1 MRVTKNLTI
10 AIGVRIFLA
19 ASVFPIEAFN
29 ENLLLYLSFDSGD
42 AKVAS
47 DLTGKTRGGIIN
59 GGAKIVHGIRG
70 KALELDGESG
80 YLKIELTPDMIE
92 AERNSFTA
100 ELWLKT
106 RAVGPDIAVEQPVKR
121 LRGYLVFG
129 GYGPDE
135 HFHGHWSMFLQNGGD
150 LSFYTMNVNS
160 HTSGGPQGVVADN
173 TFHLNDGEWDHIA
186 AVRDE
191 DAKEIRLYINGRL
204 VGAESERNRS
214 LNKADGGRR
223 HIWIGIHI
231 PNHAE
236 QTGTGFF
243 PGTVDEVRFWNNSHD
258 PRGRGAIHDARGGS
272 VGEAVFELGR
282 DQIEACRVLGLK
294 NNRDL

>member
-10 AIGVRIFLA
+10 AIAVCIFLA

-42 AKVAS
+42 GKVAR
-47 DLTGKTRGGIIN
+47 DLTGKTKGGIIN
-59 GGAKIVHGIRG
+59 GGDKIVQGIRG

-80 YLKIELTPDMIE
+80 YLEIKLTPDMIE

-106 RAVGPDIAVEQPVKR
+106 KAVGPDIAVEQPVKR

-173 TFHLNDGEWDHIA
+173 TFHLNDGEWHHIA

-191 DAKEIRLYINGRL
+191 DAKEIRLYINGNL
-204 VGAESERNRS
+204 VGAQGERNRS
-214 LNKADGGRR
+214 LNKADSGRR
-223 HIWIGIHI
+223 HVWIGIHI
-231 PNHAE
+231 PDHAE
-236 QTGTGFF
+236 QTGTGFV
-243 PGTVDEVRFWNNSHD
+243 PGTVDEVRFWKI
-258 PRGRGAIHDARGGS
+258 AMTQEDA
-272 VGEAVFELGR
+272 A
-282 DQIEACRVLGLK
+282 
-294 NNRDL
+294 

>member
-1 MRVTKNLTI
+1 MKVTKILAI
-10 AIGVRIFLA
+10 AMGAFIFLVT
-19 ASVFPIEAFN
+19 SVFPANAVN

-42 AKVAS
+42 REVAR
-47 DLTGKTRGGIIN
+47 DLTGKTKGGIIN
-59 GGAKIVHGIRG
+59 GAAKIVPGLRG
-70 KALELDGESG
+70 KALELDGGSG
-80 YLKIELTPDMIE
+80 YVEIELTPEMIE

-106 RAVGPDIAVEQPVKR
+106 KAEGPEIAVEQPVKR

-129 GYGPDE
+129 GYGPEE
-135 HFHGHWSMFLQNGGD
+135 HFHGHWSMFLQNGNN

-173 TFHLNDGEWDHIA
+173 TFHMNDGEWHHIA

-191 DAKEIRLYINGRL
+191 DAKEIRLFINGRL
-204 VGAESERNRS
+204 VGAEDERNRS
-214 LNKADGGRR
+214 LNKADGGRK

-243 PGTVDEVRFWNNSHD
+243 PATVDEVRFWNIAMTQDDAVRYMALAVAPLDKLSLTWGRLK
-258 PRGRGAIHDARGGS
+258 RGVWRNVR
-272 VGEAVFELGR
+272 
-282 DQIEACRVLGLK
+282 
-294 NNRDL
+294 

>member
-1 MRVTKNLTI
+1 MRTTKNL
-10 AIGVRIFLA
+10 AVAMGSCIFLA
-19 ASVFPIEAFN
+19 ALVSSVKAVN
-29 ENLLLYLSFDSGD
+29 ENLLLYLSFDSGNG
-42 AKVAS
+42 KVAR
-47 DLTGKTRGGIIN
+47 DLTGKTKGGVIN
-59 GGAKIVHGIRG
+59 GGAKIVQGIRG

-80 YLKIELTPDMIE
+80 YIEIELTPDMIE

-106 RAVGPDIAVEQPVKR
+106 KAEGPDVAVDQPVKR

-129 GYGPDE
+129 GYGPEE

-150 LSFYTMNVNS
+150 LSFYTINVNS
-160 HTSGGPQGVVADN
+160 HTSGGPDGVVADN
-173 TFHLNDGEWDHIA
+173 TFHLNDGEWHHIA

-204 VGAESERNRS
+204 VGAADERNRS
-214 LNKADGGRR
+214 LNKADGGRK

-243 PGTVDEVRFWNNSHD
+243 PATIDEVRFWNIAMTQDDAVRYMALAAGPLDKLSLTW
-258 PRGRGAIHDARGGS
+258 GRLKR
-272 VGEAVFELGR
+272 AVWR
-282 DQIEACRVLGLK
+282 NVR
-294 NNRDL
+294 

>member
-1 MRVTKNLTI
+1 MKVTKNPAI
-10 AIGVRIFLA
+10 AMGACICLL
-19 ASVFPIEAFN
+19 ASVSSVKAVN

-42 AKVAS
+42 REVAR
-47 DLTGKTRGGIIN
+47 DLTGKTKGGIIN
-59 GGAKIVHGIRG
+59 GGAKIVPGLRG

-80 YLKIELTPDMIE
+80 YLQIELTPEMIE

-100 ELWLKT
+100 ELWLKSK
-106 RAVGPDIAVEQPVKR
+106 AVGPEIAVEQPVKR

-129 GYGPDE
+129 GYGPEE
-135 HFHGHWSMFLQNGGD
+135 HFHGHWSMFLQNGNN
-150 LSFYTMNVNS
+150 LSFYNINVNS

-173 TFHLNDGEWDHIA
+173 TFHLNDGEWHHIA

-191 DAKEIRLYINGRL
+191 DAKEIRLFINGRL
-204 VGAESERNRS
+204 VGVEDERNRS
-214 LNKADGGRR
+214 LNKADGGRK

-243 PGTVDEVRFWNNSHD
+243 PATIDEVRFWNIAMTQDDAVRYMALAVD
-258 PRGRGAIHDARGGS
+258 PLDKLSLTWGRLKRGVWKDIW
-272 VGEAVFELGR
+272 
-282 DQIEACRVLGLK
+282 
-294 NNRDL
+294 

>member
-1 MRVTKNLTI
+1 MKVTKNPAI
-10 AIGVRIFLA
+10 AMGACICLL
-19 ASVFPIEAFN
+19 ASVSSVKAVN

-42 AKVAS
+42 REVAR
-47 DLTGKTRGGIIN
+47 DLTGKTKGGIIN
-59 GGAKIVHGIRG
+59 GGAKIVPGLRG

-80 YLKIELTPDMIE
+80 YLQIELTPEMIE

-100 ELWLKT
+100 ELWLKSK
-106 RAVGPDIAVEQPVKR
+106 AVGPEIAVEQPVKR

-129 GYGPDE
+129 GYGPEE
-135 HFHGHWSMFLQNGGD
+135 HFHGHWSMFLQNGNN
-150 LSFYTMNVNS
+150 LSFYNINVNS

-173 TFHLNDGEWDHIA
+173 TFHLNDGEWHHIA

-191 DAKEIRLYINGRL
+191 DAKEIRLFINGRL
-204 VGAESERNRS
+204 VGVEDDRNRS
-214 LNKADGGRR
+214 LNKADGGRK

-243 PGTVDEVRFWNNSHD
+243 PATFDEVRFWNIAMTQDDAVRYMALAVD
-258 PRGRGAIHDARGGS
+258 PLDKLPLIWGEVKMRRVGGY
-272 VGEAVFELGR
+272 
-282 DQIEACRVLGLK
+282 
-294 NNRDL
+294 

>member
-1 MRVTKNLTI
+1 MKVTKNPAI
-10 AIGVRIFLA
+10 AMGACICLL
-19 ASVFPIEAFN
+19 ASVSSVKAVN

-42 AKVAS
+42 REVAR
-47 DLTGKTRGGIIN
+47 DLTGKTKGGIIN
-59 GGAKIVHGIRG
+59 GGAKIVPGLRG

-80 YLKIELTPDMIE
+80 YLQIELTPEMIE

-100 ELWLKT
+100 ELWLKSK
-106 RAVGPDIAVEQPVKR
+106 AVGPEIAIEQPVKR

-129 GYGPDE
+129 GYGPEE
-135 HFHGHWSMFLQNGGD
+135 HFHGHWSMFLQNGNN
-150 LSFYTMNVNS
+150 LSFYNINVNS

-173 TFHLNDGEWDHIA
+173 TFHLNDGEWHHIA

-191 DAKEIRLYINGRL
+191 DAKEIRLFINGRL
-204 VGAESERNRS
+204 VGVEDERNRS
-214 LNKADGGRR
+214 LNKADGGRK

-243 PGTVDEVRFWNNSHD
+243 PATIDEVRFWNIAMTQDDAMRYMALAVD
-258 PRGRGAIHDARGGS
+258 PLDKLPLIWGEVKMRRVGGY
-272 VGEAVFELGR
+272 
-282 DQIEACRVLGLK
+282 
-294 NNRDL
+294 

>member
-1 MRVTKNLTI
+1 MKVKKNPAI
-10 AIGVRIFLA
+10 AMGACICLL
-19 ASVFPIEAFN
+19 ASVSSVKAVN

-42 AKVAS
+42 REVAR
-47 DLTGKTRGGIIN
+47 DLTGKTKGGIIN
-59 GGAKIVHGIRG
+59 GGAKIVPGLRG

-80 YLKIELTPDMIE
+80 YLQIELTPEMIE

-100 ELWLKT
+100 ELWLKSK
-106 RAVGPDIAVEQPVKR
+106 AVGPEIAIEQPVKR

-129 GYGPDE
+129 GYGPEE
-135 HFHGHWSMFLQNGGD
+135 HFHGHWSMFLQNGNN
-150 LSFYTMNVNS
+150 LSFYNINVNS

-173 TFHLNDGEWDHIA
+173 TFHLNDGEWHHIA

-191 DAKEIRLYINGRL
+191 DAKEIRLFINGRL
-204 VGAESERNRS
+204 VGVEDERNRS
-214 LNKADGGRR
+214 LNKADGGRK

-243 PGTVDEVRFWNNSHD
+243 PATIDEVRFWNIAMTQDDAMRYMALAVD
-258 PRGRGAIHDARGGS
+258 PLDKLPLIWGEVKMRRVGGY
-272 VGEAVFELGR
+272 
-282 DQIEACRVLGLK
+282 
-294 NNRDL
+294 

>member
-1 MRVTKNLTI
+1 MRTTKILFITTITCALLT
-10 AIGVRIFLA
+10 
-19 ASVFPIEAFN
+19 ASLSHVKAVN

-42 AKVAS
+42 GKLAR
-47 DLTGKTRGGIIN
+47 DLTGKTKGGIIN
-59 GGAKIVHGIRG
+59 GGAKIVQGIRG

-80 YLKIELTPDMIE
+80 YLEIELTPDMIE

-106 RAVGPDIAVEQPVKR
+106 KAKGPEIAVEQPVKR

-135 HFHGHWSMFLQNGGD
+135 HFHGHWSMFLQNGD
-150 LSFYTMNVNS
+150 NLSFYTMNVNS

-173 TFHLNDGEWDHIA
+173 AFHLNDGEWHHIA

-204 VGAESERNRS
+204 VGAEGERNRS
-214 LNKADGGRR
+214 LNKADGGRK

-243 PGTVDEVRFWNNSHD
+243 PATVDEVRFWNIAMTQADAARYMTLAVD
-258 PRGRGAIHDARGGS
+258 PLEKLPVRWGEIKAKRGEGD
-272 VGEAVFELGR
+272 
-282 DQIEACRVLGLK
+282 
-294 NNRDL
+294 

>member
-1 MRVTKNLTI
+1 MRATKNI
-10 AIGVRIFLA
+10 AIAAATCVFLIS
-19 ASVFPIEAFN
+19 SVPSVKAFN

-42 AKVAS
+42 GKVAR
-47 DLTGKTRGGIIN
+47 DLTGKTKGGVIN
-59 GGAKIVHGIRG
+59 GGAKIVPGLRG

-80 YLKIELTPDMIE
+80 YLQIELTPEMIE

-106 RAVGPDIAVEQPVKR
+106 KADAPEIAVEQPVKR

-129 GYGPDE
+129 GYGPEE
-135 HFHGHWSMFLQNGGD
+135 HFHGHWSMFLQNGNN
-150 LSFYTMNVNS
+150 LSFYSMNVNS

-173 TFHLNDGEWDHIA
+173 TFHLNDGEWHHIA

-191 DAKEIRLYINGRL
+191 DAKEIRLFINGRL
-204 VGAESERNRS
+204 VGAEDERNRS
-214 LNKADGGRR
+214 LNKADGGRK

-243 PGTVDEVRFWNNSHD
+243 PATIDEVRFWNIAMTQDDAVRYMALAVD
-258 PRGRGAIHDARGGS
+258 PLDKLPLIWGEVKMRRVGGY
-272 VGEAVFELGR
+272 
-282 DQIEACRVLGLK
+282 
-294 NNRDL
+294 

>member
-1 MRVTKNLTI
+1 MKVTKNPAI
-10 AIGVRIFLA
+10 AMGACICLL
-19 ASVFPIEAFN
+19 ASVSSVKAVN

-42 AKVAS
+42 REVAR
-47 DLTGKTRGGIIN
+47 DLTGKTKGGIIN
-59 GGAKIVHGIRG
+59 GGAKIVPGLRG
-70 KALELDGESG
+70 KALELDGGSG
-80 YLKIELTPDMIE
+80 YLQIELTPEMIE

-106 RAVGPDIAVEQPVKR
+106 KADAPEIAVEQPVKR

-129 GYGPDE
+129 GYGPEE
-135 HFHGHWSMFLQNGGD
+135 HFHGHWSMFLQNGNN
-150 LSFYTMNVNS
+150 LSFYTINVNS

-173 TFHLNDGEWDHIA
+173 TFHLNDGEWHHIA

-191 DAKEIRLYINGRL
+191 DAKEIRLFINGRL
-204 VGAESERNRS
+204 VGAEDERNRS
-214 LNKADGGRR
+214 LNKADGGRK

-243 PGTVDEVRFWNNSHD
+243 PATIDEVRFWNIAMTQDDAMRYMALAVD
-258 PRGRGAIHDARGGS
+258 PLDKLPLIWGEVKMRRVGGY
-272 VGEAVFELGR
+272 
-282 DQIEACRVLGLK
+282 
-294 NNRDL
+294 

>member
-1 MRVTKNLTI
+1 MKVTKILAI
-10 AIGVRIFLA
+10 AMGAFIFLVT
-19 ASVFPIEAFN
+19 SVFPANAVN

-42 AKVAS
+42 GKVAR
-47 DLTGKTRGGIIN
+47 DLTGKTKGGIIN
-59 GGAKIVHGIRG
+59 GGAKIVPGLRG
-70 KALELDGESG
+70 KALELDGGSG
-80 YLKIELTPDMIE
+80 YVEIELTPEMIE

-106 RAVGPDIAVEQPVKR
+106 KAVGPEIAVEQPVKR
-121 LRGYLVFG
+121 LCGYLVFG
-129 GYGPDE
+129 GYGPEE
-135 HFHGHWSMFLQNGGD
+135 HFHGHWSMFLQNGNN

-173 TFHLNDGEWDHIA
+173 TFHLNDGEWHHIA

-191 DAKEIRLYINGRL
+191 DAKEIRLFINGRL
-204 VGAESERNRS
+204 VGAEDERNRS
-214 LNKADGGRR
+214 LNKADGGRV

-243 PGTVDEVRFWNNSHD
+243 PATVDEVRFWNIAMTQDDAVRYMALAVAPLDKLSLTW
-258 PRGRGAIHDARGGS
+258 GRLKH
-272 VGEAVFELGR
+272 
-282 DQIEACRVLGLK
+282 GL
-294 NNRDL
+294 

>member
-1 MRVTKNLTI
+1 MTLTKNLTI
-10 AIGVRIFLA
+10 AIAVCIFLA
-19 ASVFPIEAFN
+19 ASVFPLEAFN

-42 AKVAS
+42 AKIAN
-47 DLTGKTRGGIIN
+47 DLTGKTKGGAVN
-59 GGAKIVHGIRG
+59 GSAKIVQGIRG

-80 YLKIELTPDMIE
+80 YLEIELTPDMIE

-106 RAVGPDIAVEQPVKR
+106 KAVAPDVAVEQPVKR

-173 TFHLNDGEWDHIA
+173 TFHLHDGEWHHIA

-204 VGAESERNRS
+204 VGAEGERNRS

-231 PNHAE
+231 PDHAE

-243 PGTVDEVRFWNNSHD
+243 PGTVDEVRFWNIAMTQDDAARYMTLAVD
-258 PRGRGAIHDARGGS
+258 PLEKLS
-272 VGEAVFELGR
+272 LTWGEIKAGVEGN
-282 DQIEACRVLGLK
+282 K
-294 NNRDL
+294 P

>member
-1 MRVTKNLTI
+1 MKVTKNPAI
-10 AIGVRIFLA
+10 AMGACICLL
-19 ASVFPIEAFN
+19 ASVSSVKAVN

-42 AKVAS
+42 REVAR
-47 DLTGKTRGGIIN
+47 DLTGKTKGGIIN
-59 GGAKIVHGIRG
+59 GGAKIVPGLRG

-80 YLKIELTPDMIE
+80 YLQIELTPEMIE

-100 ELWLKT
+100 ELWLKSK
-106 RAVGPDIAVEQPVKR
+106 AVGPEIAVEQPVKR

-129 GYGPDE
+129 GYGPEE
-135 HFHGHWSMFLQNGGD
+135 HFHGHWSMFLQNGNN
-150 LSFYTMNVNS
+150 LSFYNINVNS

-173 TFHLNDGEWDHIA
+173 TFHLNDGEWHHIA

-191 DAKEIRLYINGRL
+191 DAKEIRLFINGRL
-204 VGAESERNRS
+204 VGVEDERNRS
-214 LNKADGGRR
+214 LNKADGGRK

-243 PGTVDEVRFWNNSHD
+243 PATIDEVRFWNIAMTQDDAMRYMALAVD
-258 PRGRGAIHDARGGS
+258 PLDKLPLIWGEVKMRRVGGY
-272 VGEAVFELGR
+272 
-282 DQIEACRVLGLK
+282 
-294 NNRDL
+294 

>member
-1 MRVTKNLTI
+1 MRTTKVLFITTATCMFLI
-10 AIGVRIFLA
+10 ASLSPVKA
-19 ASVFPIEAFN
+19 VN

-42 AKVAS
+42 GKLAR
-47 DLTGKTRGGIIN
+47 DLTGKTKGGIIN
-59 GGAKIVHGIRG
+59 GGAKIVQGIRG

-80 YLKIELTPDMIE
+80 YLEIELTPDMIE

-106 RAVGPDIAVEQPVKR
+106 KTKAKGPEIAVDQPVKR

-135 HFHGHWSMFLQNGGD
+135 HFHGHWSMFLQNGD
-150 LSFYTMNVNS
+150 NLSFYTMNVNS

-173 TFHLNDGEWDHIA
+173 AFHLNDGEWHHIA

-204 VGAESERNRS
+204 VGAEGERNRS
-214 LNKADGGRR
+214 LNKTDGGRK
-223 HIWIGIHI
+223 HIWIGVHI

-243 PGTVDEVRFWNNSHD
+243 PATVDEAKFVSGTS
-258 PRGRGAIHDARGGS
+258 P
-272 VGEAVFELGR
+272 
-282 DQIEACRVLGLK
+282 
-294 NNRDL
+294 

>member
-1 MRVTKNLTI
+1 MKVTKNPAI
-10 AIGVRIFLA
+10 AMGACICLL
-19 ASVFPIEAFN
+19 ASVSSVKAVN

-42 AKVAS
+42 REVAR
-47 DLTGKTRGGIIN
+47 DLTGKTKGGIIN
-59 GGAKIVHGIRG
+59 GGAKIVPGLRG

-80 YLKIELTPDMIE
+80 YLQIELTPEMIE

-106 RAVGPDIAVEQPVKR
+106 KADAPEIAVEQPVKR

-129 GYGPDE
+129 GYGPEE
-135 HFHGHWSMFLQNGGD
+135 HFHGHWSMFLQNGNN
-150 LSFYTMNVNS
+150 LSFYNINVNS

-173 TFHLNDGEWDHIA
+173 TFHLNDGEWHHIA

-191 DAKEIRLYINGRL
+191 DAKEIRLFINGRL
-204 VGAESERNRS
+204 VGVEDERNRS
-214 LNKADGGRR
+214 LNKADGGRK

-243 PGTVDEVRFWNNSHD
+243 PATIDEVRFWNIAMTQDDAMRYMALAVD
-258 PRGRGAIHDARGGS
+258 PLDKLPLIWGEVKMRRVGGY
-272 VGEAVFELGR
+272 
-282 DQIEACRVLGLK
+282 
-294 NNRDL
+294 

>member
-1 MRVTKNLTI
+1 MKVTKNPAI
-10 AIGVRIFLA
+10 AMGACICLL
-19 ASVFPIEAFN
+19 ASVSSVKAVN

-42 AKVAS
+42 REVAR
-47 DLTGKTRGGIIN
+47 DLTGKTKGGIIN
-59 GGAKIVHGIRG
+59 GGAKIVPGLRG

-80 YLKIELTPDMIE
+80 YLQIELTPEMIE

-100 ELWLKT
+100 ELWLKSK
-106 RAVGPDIAVEQPVKR
+106 AVGPEIAVEQPVKR

-129 GYGPDE
+129 GYGPEE
-135 HFHGHWSMFLQNGGD
+135 HFHGHWSMFLQNGNN
-150 LSFYTMNVNS
+150 LSFYTINVNS

-173 TFHLNDGEWDHIA
+173 TFHLNDGEWHHIA

-191 DAKEIRLYINGRL
+191 DAKEIRLFINGRL
-204 VGAESERNRS
+204 VGAEDERNRS
-214 LNKADGGRR
+214 LKKADGGRK

-243 PGTVDEVRFWNNSHD
+243 PATVDEVRFWDIAMTQDDAVRYMALAVD
-258 PRGRGAIHDARGGS
+258 PLDKLPLIWGEVKMRRVGGY
-272 VGEAVFELGR
+272 
-282 DQIEACRVLGLK
+282 
-294 NNRDL
+294 

>member
-1 MRVTKNLTI
+1 MRRTKNLTI
-10 AIGVRIFLA
+10 AIGVCIFLA
-19 ASVFPIEAFN
+19 APVLPVYAIN

-42 AKVAS
+42 GKVAR
-47 DLTGKTRGGIIN
+47 DLTGKTKGGVIK
-59 GGAKIVHGIRG
+59 GGAKIVQGIRG

-80 YLKIELTPDMIE
+80 YLEIELTPDMIE

-106 RAVGPDIAVEQPVKR
+106 KAVGPDVAVEQPVKR

-135 HFHGHWSMFLQNGGD
+135 HFHGHWSMFLQNGD
-150 LSFYTMNVNS
+150 NLSFYTMNVNS

-173 TFHLNDGEWDHIA
+173 TFHLNDGEWHHIA

-191 DAKEIRLYINGRL
+191 GAKEIRLFINGRL
-204 VGAESERNRS
+204 VGAEGERNRS
-214 LNKADGGRR
+214 LNKADGGRV

-243 PGTVDEVRFWNNSHD
+243 PGTVDEVRFWNIAMTRD
-258 PRGRGAIHDARGGS
+258 DAARYMTLA
-272 VGEAVFELGR
+272 VGPLQKLPVRWGEIKLGR
-282 DQIEACRVLGLK
+282 VEG
-294 NNRDL
+294 N

>member
-1 MRVTKNLTI
+1 MRVINNLAI
-10 AIGVRIFLA
+10 AMGACICLV
-19 ASVFPIEAFN
+19 ASVSSVKAVN

-42 AKVAS
+42 GKVAR
-47 DLTGKTRGGIIN
+47 DLTGKTKGGIIN
-59 GGAKIVHGIRG
+59 GGAKIVPGLRG

-80 YLKIELTPDMIE
+80 YLQIELTPEMIE

-106 RAVGPDIAVEQPVKR
+106 KAVGPEIAVEQPVKR

-129 GYGPDE
+129 GYGPEE
-135 HFHGHWSMFLQNGGD
+135 HFHGHWSMFLQNGNN
-150 LSFYTMNVNS
+150 LSFYNINVNS
-160 HTSGGPQGVVADN
+160 HSSGGPQGVVADN
-173 TFHLNDGEWDHIA
+173 TFHLNDGEWHHIA

-191 DAKEIRLYINGRL
+191 DAKEIRLFINGRL
-204 VGAESERNRS
+204 IGAEDERNRS
-214 LNKADGGRR
+214 LNKADGGRK

-243 PGTVDEVRFWNNSHD
+243 PATVDEVRFWNIAMTQDDAKRHMTLAVD
-258 PRGRGAIHDARGGS
+258 PLDKLSLTWGEIKAR
-272 VGEAVFELGR
+272 
-282 DQIEACRVLGLK
+282 RVAEY
-294 NNRDL
+294 